1 MNIAIILQGQPR
13 DYKKG
18 YTNILNFIKALDPDI
33 IGNSCIKY
41 KTLLGYDHIKNFFL
55 ENIPQIRFLENS
67 KPIYELSK
75 KFKITV
81 ETLNS
86 TGLLESLALNIPV
99 IFIHPP
105 SELTLRNESLRY
117 YEMLKDVKIIHDNP
131 YNAARFIN
139 NIYDDIDKWWLS
151 KDLQMI
157 RKSFCKEYAELNTNS
172 FKEFI
177 KEIKI

>member
-1 MNIAIILQGQPR
+1 ME
-13 DYKKG
+13 D
-18 YTNILNFIKALDPDI
+18 
-33 IGNSCIKY
+33 
-41 KTLLGYDHIKNFFL
+41 
-55 ENIPQIRFLENS
+55 S
-67 KPIYELSK
+67 KPIYKVSK

-105 SELTLRNESLRY
+105 SELTLRNESLHY

-157 RKSFCKEYAELNTNS
+157 RKSFCKEYAQLNKNS